1 MTSQASQTE
10 NHSPTIGNYIAP
22 RILQMSQMTADYL
35 PSSASSAQSAGK
47 FILIL
52 DSLIFRTNLKN
63 ISMVFR
69 ANLEN
74 IFTRH

>member
-1 MTSQASQTE
+1 MET
-10 NHSPTIGNYIAP
+10 HSLAIERSVSR
-22 RILQMSQMTADYL
+22 RILQMPQMTANYL